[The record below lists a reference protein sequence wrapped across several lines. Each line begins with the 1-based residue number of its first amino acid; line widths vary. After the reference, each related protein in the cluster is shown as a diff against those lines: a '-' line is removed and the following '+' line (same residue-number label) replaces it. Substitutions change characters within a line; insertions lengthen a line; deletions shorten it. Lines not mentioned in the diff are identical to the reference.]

1 MATRPNKSK
10 PSDLSN
16 LSVNGK
22 NKLSNSTLSESVGSE
37 GIANDKKVEPIPTF
51 RKAPSED
58 IVANGQNNAQII
70 VGRDRPSTL
79 ASGYGGRGDT
89 HAGSID
95 IVAGRVAASA
105 KETDDNNEKS
115 FVDPN
120 FQKDSARI
128 HISQKTDI
136 DKNFNLADG
145 KVGNSIARSG
155 IGIKGDSVRIIS
167 REGIKLVTQTESK
180 NSLGGDILSTKGID
194 LIAGNDD
201 SDLQPLVKGNNLVKL
216 LRNIVE
222 DIRTLNGLVNSL
234 ATKQVALDA
243 TLAAHTHITACGVG
257 PGLAAPSIELAVA
270 ATADAVQ
277 LSAMDFP
284 SHISVATNSITSE
297 IDYLKPCG
305 SKYIISKYN
314 NTN

>member
-1 MATRPNKSK
+1 MSTRPNKSK

-16 LSVNGK
+16 LNEIAK
-22 NKLSNSTLSESVGSE
+22 NKLGKSTKSESVGTE
-37 GIANDKKVEPIPTF
+37 GIANDKKVEPVPSF

-58 IVANGQNNAQII
+58 IVATGQNNAQII
-70 VGRDRPSTL
+70 IGRDRPSTL
-79 ASGYGGRGDT
+79 MSGYGGRGDT

-95 IVAGRVAASA
+95 MVAGRAASGA
-105 KETDDNNEKS
+105 KETDDNGDKN

-120 FQKDSARI
+120 FQQDSARI

-136 DKNFNLADG
+136 DKNFNLVDG

-155 IGIKGDSVRIIS
+155 VGIKGDSVRIMA
-167 REGIKLVTQTESK
+167 REGIKLVTHTEGR
-180 NSLGGDILSTKGID
+180 NSLGGDIFSTKGID

-222 DIRTLNGLVNSL
+222 DIRTLNGLINSL
-234 ATKQVALDA
+234 ATKQVSLDA
-243 TLAAHTHITACGVG
+243 VLAAHTHITASAVG
-257 PGLAAPSIELAVA
+257 PGVAAPSIELAIA
-270 ATADAVQ
+270 ATIDAVQ
-277 LSAMDFP
+277 IGTMDFP
-284 SHISVATNSITSE
+284 SNISVATNSITSE

-305 SKYIISKYN
+305 SNYIISKYN